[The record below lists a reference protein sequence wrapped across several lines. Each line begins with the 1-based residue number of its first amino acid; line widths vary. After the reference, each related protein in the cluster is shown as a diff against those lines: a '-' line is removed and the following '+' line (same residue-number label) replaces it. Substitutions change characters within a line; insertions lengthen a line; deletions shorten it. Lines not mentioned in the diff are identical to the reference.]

1 MRIGSGKKG
10 ISSIRKTDWWRCK
23 GLVVDF
29 CMFLPWTWIHWCAP
43 PSLASS
49 LLHFSFLSHLFRL
62 NRVPFLLLSPPF
74 PHHLLLVWNTRNTP
88 LRKAASSW
96 HAPPKSGINREYY
109 SSPGPHKILN
119 KDMGSSNPL
128 CKEPVSGAA
137 AKNYVCQHF
146 QGDNNPPDDQSS
158 TLGRG
163 QGTNLGEKLMTSL
176 LLPPV
181 QVMFVVR
188 TTLLHSGCL

>member
-1 MRIGSGKKG
+1 MCSSLTCKQFTAPFFPQPSIQAELCAISPPQ
-10 ISSIRKTDWWRCK
+10 SSI
-23 GLVVDF
+23 
-29 CMFLPWTWIHWCAP
+29 P
-43 PSLASS
+43 SS
-49 LLHFSFLSHLFRL
+49 LTSC
-62 NRVPFLLLSPPF
+62 VKQYPP
-74 PHHLLLVWNTRNTP
+74 RNTP

-119 KDMGSSNPL
+119 KGMGSSNLL